1 MSTKAMINL
10 FSSVEKLKENYH
22 QVNNAFTGLINETKA
37 KDDYIIELRR
47 QIICLESKT
56 HIVQLQ
62 EQRDVEPGPIPEQL
76 SVSTQTEYPHGDLYV
91 SHVEVIPIYDYELIK
106 ANRKQIHSEFKA
118 AFKFFKRLV
127 QLRYEM
133 PMAVLVSK

>member
-1 MSTKAMINL
+1 MINA

-22 QVNNAFTGLINETKA
+22 KVNIAFTSLIDEAKA

-56 HIVQLQ
+56 CIVQLQ
-62 EQRDVEPGPIPEQL
+62 EQRDVEPDPIPEQI

-106 ANRKQIHSEFKA
+106 ARRRLMHQEYKT
-118 AFKFFKRLV
+118 AFKFFKQLI
-127 QLRYEM
+127 QLRYQT
-133 PMAVLVSK
+133 PVAVLVLK